1 MFLVPQINLKLRPK
15 LLELKP
21 GTRLVSNSYDMGDW
35 LADETAGVNEPC
47 EGLEYNPDQVDLSK
61 VRTTWCQPFLFFWI
75 IPAEAA
81 GKWQLSGGELALTQ
95 KYQMLTGTLTLNGKN
110 MPISDAKMIGDQIT
124 FNAGGTVYT
133 GRLTGAVMEG
143 MARTNGSSGPW
154 RATRAEK

>member
-1 MFLVPQINLKLRPK
+1 
-15 LLELKP
+15 
-21 GTRLVSNSYDMGDW
+21 
-35 LADETAGVNEPC
+35 
-47 EGLEYNPDQVDLSK
+47 
-61 VRTTWCQPFLFFWI
+61 
-75 IPAEAA
+75 
-81 GKWQLSGGELALTQ
+81 
-95 KYQMLTGTLTLNGKN
+95 MLTGTLTLNGKN